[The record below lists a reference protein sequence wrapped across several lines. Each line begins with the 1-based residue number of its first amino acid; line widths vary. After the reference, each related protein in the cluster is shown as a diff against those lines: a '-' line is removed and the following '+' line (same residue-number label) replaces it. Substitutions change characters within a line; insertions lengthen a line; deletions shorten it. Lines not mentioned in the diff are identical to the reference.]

1 MGKVK
6 PLGMLAVAA
15 LGYLAE
21 RPMHPYE
28 MYQLALHRQEDRV
41 VKVSPGSLY
50 RAVYGLEADGLVR
63 ASGTDREGAR
73 PERTTFEITEFGRER
88 LGERL
93 RELLSTPS
101 AEYPELG
108 LALSEAH
115 ELSADEVCRLL
126 ETRILRQRAELADL
140 ERRMVWATEL
150 EVPRVYW
157 LNVPYTADA
166 LRAEVVH
173 LERLIAEIAGGSMP
187 WHVPGARAPLH
198 EAAATPPD
206 SFVPDP
212 PA

>member
-1 MGKVK
+1 MKRVK
-6 PLGMLAVAA
+6 PLGMLGIAA

-50 RAVYGLEADGLVR
+50 RAVYGLEAEGLVR

-73 PERTTFEITEFGRER
+73 PERTTFEITDSGRHR

-101 AEYPELG
+101 DEYPELG

-115 ELSADEVCRLL
+115 ELGAEEVRLLL
-126 ETRILRQRAELADL
+126 ETRILRQRAELADID
-140 ERRMVWATEL
+140 RRMTWAIDREI
-150 EVPRVYW
+150 PRVYW
-157 LNVPYTADA
+157 INVPYTADM
-166 LRAEVVH
+166 LRAEIAH
-173 LERLIAEIAGGSMP
+173 LESLVDEITSGTLA
-187 WHVPGARAPLH
+187 WHVPGTRAPLH
-198 EAAATPPD
+198 EQAATPPAPTVV
-206 SFVPDP
+206 SSS
-212 PA
+212 